1 MFFRRFS
8 RQRGVPYMKINSKN
22 TAIVLLVLAGVL
34 ILGGIALLLFL
45 VPGAATFFKICLVV
59 ISILFILMGLG
70 LLYVLYLGRDNNPN
84 FFLYDTKTQRNIP
97 VEDLGFDRV
106 NSRMSYF
113 LTTLSTSQ
121 EKLWGDNVLSD
132 NGSGR
137 FGVNDVYRPLTAYKM
152 LYDLT
157 EIDRPEGWALFLCAS
172 PSAIDAL
179 LDALE
184 ENGEEAM
191 SKALYHA
198 YNSASGRDDTEW
210 LRDFLM
216 GNAKYIRRRM
226 LGYVQKNIEWFY

>member
-1 MFFRRFS
+1 
-8 RQRGVPYMKINSKN
+8 MKINSKN

-45 VPGAATFFKICLVV
+45 VPGAAAFFKVCMVI
-59 ISILFILMGLG
+59 ISILFVLMGLG

-84 FFLYDTKTQRNIP
+84 FFLYDTKTRRNISS
-97 VEDLGFDRV
+97 EELTFDRV

-121 EKLWGDNVLSD
+121 EKLWRDNILAD
-132 NGSGR
+132 NGTGR

-152 LYDLT
+152 LYDLA
-157 EIDRPEGWALFLCAS
+157 ELDRPEGWALFLCAT
-172 PSAIDAL
+172 PATIETL

-198 YNSASGRDDTEW
+198 YTSASGSNDVEW
-210 LRDFLM
+210 LRDFLS

-226 LGYVQKNIEWFY
+226 LGYVQKNIDWFY